1 MQKLDLILNG
11 AELHHGVSG
20 VNVYLRLLTEALLS
34 PPETLNWRLAVPRP
48 CVQHA
53 QFLPENRLLIVEGRD
68 VGGYDARSLYWN
80 HRLAQHVRK
89 FHPEAVFH
97 SVFHFWTPLPPH
109 KLVVTVHDC
118 IEQIE
123 PSVRPKS
130 FKTRAH
136 RWLCRHT
143 TRHARAVVA
152 ISEWT
157 KSQAIDIQKIAPKK
171 ISVLYNWVRS
181 ACLQPV
187 SLENIEAMRRR
198 HNLPD
203 NYIAYVGGYRAYK
216 NVEFLI
222 SAWNLARQSQPMP
235 PLVLAGQIPDS
246 STNHGFF
253 CDIHGAAKLAGAS
266 AQEVV
271 LPGLIPD
278 EDLPAFYAGA
288 SLFVSPS
295 RQEGFG
301 YPAVEAIA
309 CKTPVLVSDAS
320 VYPELVPE
328 KHLRF
333 ALTDPNILAGRMREA
348 ITNPDHFCRPL
359 DPRFTAAY
367 GKIRYEQLIRKVLT
381 DS

>member
-1 MQKLDLILNG
+1 M
-11 AELHHGVSG
+11 
-20 VNVYLRLLTEALLS
+20 
-34 PPETLNWRLAVPRP
+34 
-48 CVQHA
+48 
-53 QFLPENRLLIVEGRD
+53 IVEGRD
-68 VGGYDARSLYWN
+68 IGGYDARSLYWN
-80 HRLAQHVRK
+80 HRIAQHVRK
-89 FHPEAVFH
+89 HHPKAVFH
-97 SVFHFWTPLPPH
+97 SVFHFWTPLPPR

-130 FKTRAH
+130 FKTRVH

-143 TRHARAVVA
+143 TRQARAVIA

-157 KSQAIDIQKIAPKK
+157 KSQAISIQHIAPGK
-171 ISVLYNWVRS
+171 ISVLYNWVRP

-187 SLENIEAMRRR
+187 PTSAIASMRQR
-198 HNLPD
+198 HNLPER
-203 NYIAYVGGYRAYK
+203 YIAYVGGYRAYK

-222 SAWNLARQSQPMP
+222 AAWNLARQSRPMP
-235 PLVLAGQIPDS
+235 PLVLAGQIPDG
-246 STNHGFF
+246 TNQGFF
-253 CDIHGAAKLAGAS
+253 CDIHGATKQTGAS
-266 AQEVV
+266 PQEVV

-309 CKTPVLVSDAS
+309 CGTPVLVSDAS
-320 VYPELVPE
+320 VYPELIPE

-333 ALTDPNILAGRMREA
+333 SLTDPNILANRMQDA
-348 ITNPDHFCRPL
+348 VATPDHFRRPL
-359 DPRFTAAY
+359 NSRFTAAS
-367 GKIRYEQLIRKVLT
+367 GKIKYEQLIRLILT
-381 DS
+381 DR